1 MQIKKSLPHINLQ
14 GSYQFVTFRT
24 QDSLDDFIAKIRN
37 EDIEIKKQEYLID
50 KYLDNS
56 LKGAYLNGEVLLFL
70 KDFLKSLDK
79 IFYELVSFV
88 IMPNHIHLLFK
99 QIEDLNMIVKRIKGE
114 SAFRINKMLNR
125 SGRFWEKNYFD
136 KVIRD
141 EKHFNIVYDYIK
153 FNGLKAGLEDWEER
167 FYGIYG

>member
-1 MQIKKSLPHINLQ
+1 MLSGFL
-14 GSYQFVTFRT
+14 
-24 QDSLDDFIAKIRN
+24 DFIG
-37 EDIEIKKQEYLID
+37 LT
-50 KYLDNS
+50 
-56 LKGAYLNGEVLLFL
+56 YLNGEVLLFL

-79 IFYELVSFV
+79 IFYELVAFV

-99 QIEDLNMIVKRIKGE
+99 QIEDLKVIIKKIKGE

-136 KVIRD
+136 KVVRD
-141 EKHFNIVYDYIK
+141 EKHFGIVYDYIK
-153 FNGLKAGLEDWEER
+153 HNGLKAGLEDWKER